1 MYTDATGSERMKR
14 NVVRSHHLLLQ
25 PNVSKEV
32 LDILFLQMFTTPD
45 TEQTAVYELVLAKE
59 WRG

>member
-1 MYTDATGSERMKR
+1 MLQDLKELGKI
-14 NVVRSHHLLLQ
+14 RSHRLLLQ
-25 PNVSKEV
+25 PKVSKEM
-32 LDILFLQMFTTPD
+32 LDTLFLQMFTTPD